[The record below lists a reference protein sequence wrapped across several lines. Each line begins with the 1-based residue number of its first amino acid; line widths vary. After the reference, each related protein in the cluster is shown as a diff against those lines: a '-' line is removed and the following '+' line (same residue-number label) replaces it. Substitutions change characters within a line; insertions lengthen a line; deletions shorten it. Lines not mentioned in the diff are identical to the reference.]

1 MVFIKIIIFIF
12 KLDRILHIDF
22 YQLFSDKAIAMNIPV
37 NIIGNS
43 IGVKMG
49 GNLQKNQRKLRI
61 KALPTNLPDYIEI
74 DISNLEI
81 GQRVYIREIL
91 NDSYSFL
98 QPDSTVVCQIRRARA
113 ALVEATLE
121 DEDSDSEETGDSPE
135 TSAEAS
141 ADKPAE

>member
-1 MVFIKIIIFIF
+1 
-12 KLDRILHIDF
+12 
-22 YQLFSDKAIAMNIPV
+22 
-37 NIIGNS
+37 
-43 IGVKMG
+43 MG

-121 DEDSDSEETGDSPE
+121 GEDSDSEETGDSTEAP
-135 TSAEAS
+135 AEAS